1 MSAQSVVLVHG
12 AWGGGWCWERT
23 VPHLAAA
30 DGTVLAPTLLGLGDT
45 AGQATP
51 EIGLADHVAQVT
63 EAAQSLDG
71 AVTLVGHSYGGMVVA
86 AVAAQL
92 PDQVAKIVYL
102 DAFVPTAGQSAYDI
116 LPWLGEACDAARLAD
131 RPWLIE
137 PFDVAGLG
145 VEDPHDQAAI
155 QPRMTPMLR
164 KAFTDKSSVDARSG
178 SVPVSFIRCAR
189 QEFFVDTAN
198 DLQKSGWEVV
208 DIDAAHFAPLT
219 APEALA
225 STLNGLLG

>member
-1 MSAQSVVLVHG
+1 M
-12 AWGGGWCWERT
+12 
-23 VPHLAAA
+23 
-30 DGTVLAPTLLGLGDT
+30 GLGDD
-45 AGQATP
+45 
-51 EIGLADHVAQVT
+51 E
-63 EAAQSLDG
+63 
-71 AVTLVGHSYGGMVVA
+71 
-86 AVAAQL
+86 
-92 PDQVAKIVYL
+92 
-102 DAFVPTAGQSAYDI
+102 
-116 LPWLGEACDAARLAD
+116 
-131 RPWLIE
+131 
-137 PFDVAGLG
+137 AGLG

-208 DIDAAHFAPLT
+208 DIDAAHLAPLT